1 MGRRQTLR
9 SVGEGDCRAVTGCYG
24 EVNAQAAGQIWATTA
39 PDTVGGVATDLA
51 PEFLDPLLELLRI
64 PSVSTGDGNP
74 DAIREAAGWL
84 REFVRAAGGECD
96 LVSTERNPLV
106 VGRLAASTQDAPTV
120 MIYGHYDVQGP
131 EPMDEWSTPPF
142 EPVVKD
148 GRIYARGASDDKG
161 NFWPLLYE
169 ACEMA
174 RAGELPVNVRVVV
187 EGEEERGSYNLM
199 PWLEAWD
206 EPTAACI
213 IYDSGMIG
221 PRATITLGARGVI
234 AGYVRIRT
242 ADYDLHSGIYG
253 GVALNALHVLM
264 DALRPLRAGA
274 DGRLP
279 DSLRAGIEPIPD
291 AERAM
296 WTDMPPGARALE
308 RVGARPITET
318 SGDRYYEM
326 TGWEPSFDVDEIKA
340 GDPRTVIPSKAF
352 AFVSMRL
359 APGQRH
365 RDMLAEIER
374 LVREAAH
381 PAADVSFE
389 WTGAVDAAGFDPDEP
404 VLLAARRAYAK
415 AFKEEPALW
424 RLGGTLPLLDV
435 LKRKGIPTVLT
446 GFAGAGDKI
455 HAPNES
461 YALESLA
468 QGRVGARALLQEL
481 ATI

>member
-1 MGRRQTLR
+1 VST
-9 SVGEGDCRAVTGCYG
+9 E
-24 EVNAQAAGQIWATTA
+24 
-39 PDTVGGVATDLA
+39 LA
-51 PEFLDPLLELLRI
+51 PEFLEPLLDLLRI
-64 PSVSTGDGNP
+64 PSVSTGDGDP
-74 DAIREAAGWL
+74 EAIGRAAGWL
-84 REFVRAAGGECD
+84 RDFVLAAGGECD

-106 VGRLAASTQDAPTV
+106 VGRLAAAKPDAPTV

-131 EPMDEWSTPPF
+131 EPLDEWETPPF
-142 EPVVKD
+142 EPVVRD

-174 RAGELPVNVRVVV
+174 RSGDLGVNVRVVI

-213 IYDSGMIG
+213 IYDSGSIG
-221 PRATITLGARGVI
+221 SRATITLGARGVI
-234 AGYVRIRT
+234 AGYVKVRT

-264 DALRPLRAGA
+264 DAVRPILPREDGRLPEPLRAGI
-274 DGRLP
+274 DR
-279 DSLRAGIEPIPD
+279 IPE
-291 AERAM
+291 AERKL
-296 WTDMPPGARALE
+296 WTDMPPGDHALE
-308 RVGARPITET
+308 RVGARPISGD

-326 TGWEPSFDVDEIKA
+326 TGWEPSLDVDEIKA
-340 GDPRTVIPSKAF
+340 GDPRTVIPSKAN

-359 APGQRH
+359 APGQDH
-365 RDMLAEIER
+365 RDMTAQIER

-381 PAADVSFE
+381 PRADVSFD
-389 WTGAVDAAGFDPDEP
+389 WHGGVNAAGFDPEEP
-404 VLLAARRAYAK
+404 VLVAARRAYAK
-415 AFKEEPALW
+415 AFGEEPALW

-468 QGRVGARALLQEL
+468 RGRIGARALLTEFASL
-481 ATI
+481 P

>member
-1 MGRRQTLR
+1 MST
-9 SVGEGDCRAVTGCYG
+9 E
-24 EVNAQAAGQIWATTA
+24 
-39 PDTVGGVATDLA
+39 LA
-51 PEFLDPLLELLRI
+51 PEFLEPLLDLLRI
-64 PSVSTGDGNP
+64 PSVSTGDGDP
-74 DAIREAAGWL
+74 EAIGRAAGWL
-84 REFVRAAGGECD
+84 RDFVLAAGGECD

-106 VGRLAASTQDAPTV
+106 VGRLAVATPGAPTV

-131 EPMDEWSTPPF
+131 EPLDEWETPPF
-142 EPVVKD
+142 SPVVRD

-174 RAGELPVNVRVVV
+174 RSGDLGVNVRVVI

-199 PWLEAWD
+199 PWLESWD

-213 IYDSGMIG
+213 IYDSGSIG
-221 PRATITLGARGVI
+221 SRATITLGARGVI
-234 AGYVRIRT
+234 AGYVKVRT

-264 DALRPLRAGA
+264 DALRPILPRE
-274 DGRLP
+274 DGRLSE
-279 DSLRAGIEPIPD
+279 SLRAGIDRIPD
-291 AERAM
+291 AERKL
-296 WTDMPPGARALE
+296 WTDMPAGDRALE
-308 RVGARPITET
+308 RVGARPISET

-326 TGWEPSFDVDEIKA
+326 TGWEPSLDVDEIKA
-340 GDPRTVIPSKAF
+340 GDPRTVIPSKAN

-359 APGQRH
+359 APGQDH
-365 RDMLAEIER
+365 RDMTTQIER

-381 PAADVSFE
+381 PRADVSFD
-389 WTGAVDAAGFDPDEP
+389 WHGGVNAAGFDPEEP
-404 VLLAARRAYAK
+404 VLVAARRAYAK
-415 AFKEEPALW
+415 AFGSEPALW

-468 QGRVGARALLQEL
+468 RGRVGARALLTEFASL
-481 ATI
+481 P

>member
-1 MGRRQTLR
+1 MLRGRKRP
-9 SVGEGDCRAVTGCYG
+9 GCRP
-24 EVNAQAAGQIWATTA
+24 NAELSQL
-39 PDTVGGVATDLA
+39 DTFGGVTDLA
-51 PEFLDPLLELLRI
+51 PEFLEPLLELLRI
-64 PSVSTGDGNP
+64 PSVSTGDG
-74 DAIREAAGWL
+74 DAEAISRAAHWL
-84 REFVRAAGGECD
+84 RDFVIASGGECD

-106 VGRLAASTQDAPTV
+106 VGRLAASSPDAATV

-131 EPMDEWSTPPF
+131 EPLDEWETPPF
-142 EPVVKD
+142 EPTIRD

-174 RAGELPVNVRVVV
+174 RAGDLAVNVRVVI

-213 IYDSGMIG
+213 IYDSGRIG
-221 PRATITLGARGVI
+221 SRATITLGARGVI
-234 AGYVRIRT
+234 AGYVQVRT
-242 ADYDLHSGIYG
+242 AEYDLHSGIYG

-264 DALRPLRAGA
+264 DALAPIRPRE

-279 DSLRAGIEPIPD
+279 DSLRVGIEEVPD
-291 AERAM
+291 AERKL
-296 WTDMPPGARALE
+296 WNGMPPGDRALE
-308 RVGARPITET
+308 RVGARPIAET
-318 SGDRYYEM
+318 SGERYYEM
-326 TGWEPSFDVDEIKA
+326 TGWEPSLDVDEIKA
-340 GDPRTVIPSKAF
+340 GDPRTVIPSKAS

-359 APGQRH
+359 APGQDH
-365 RDMLAEIER
+365 RAMTKEMER
-374 LVREAAH
+374 LVRDAAH
-381 PAADVSFE
+381 PRADVSFD
-389 WTGAVDAAGFDPDEP
+389 WTGGVNAAGFDPEEP

-415 AFKEEPALW
+415 AFGEEPALW

-446 GFAGAGDKI
+446 GFAGANDRI

-468 QGRVGARALLQEL
+468 RGRMGARALLEEL
-481 ATI
+481 ATLP